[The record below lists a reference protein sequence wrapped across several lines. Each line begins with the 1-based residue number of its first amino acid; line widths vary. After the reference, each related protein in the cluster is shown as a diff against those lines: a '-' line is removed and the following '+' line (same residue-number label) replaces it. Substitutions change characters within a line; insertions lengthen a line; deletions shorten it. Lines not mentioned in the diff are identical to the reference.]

1 MNKLVSK
8 KIKTAPQIPGVY
20 IFYKNSLPL
29 YIGKASNLKN
39 RLQSYLKITDI
50 KNKILNEEANKL
62 KLIKLRSPVEALIA
76 EANLIKTLKPQYNVL
91 WRDDKNYF
99 YVGFTPPFL
108 RQLAD
113 SEGQAKKKLL
123 RISITHQPKN
133 NDVIGPFTDGKAL
146 RLILKII
153 RRRYPYCTCLQ
164 THLRSCL
171 NAQIGNCLDYCC
183 RENAKSDTQ
192 YLKNIKIIKQV
203 LMGKKMN
210 ILNKIIKSSESWAF
224 ENIYEHI
231 PFLNTNNAEKAFQK
245 IECYDIS
252 HFSGKEAVGAFTV
265 LVNKNGNWES
275 DGNQFRKFRIKNTN
289 TRNDPQMISEI
300 LSRRLNHPEWPY
312 PNLIIID
319 GGITQYNAAKKI
331 AGNLPLI
338 SFAKPN
344 KKIFGK
350 TNLPKEIIEKAIE
363 QTHRYVLNFHRHL
376 RNAKL
381 YS

>member
-1 MNKLVSK
+1 MRSDLEQ
-8 KIKTAPQIPGVY
+8 KIKKAPQTPGVY
-20 IFYKNSLPL
+20 IFYKNLNPL

-39 RLQSYLKITDI
+39 RLQCYLKITDI

-62 KLIKLRSPVEALIA
+62 KLIKLRSPVEALIT
-76 EANLIKTLKPQYNVL
+76 EAGLIKALKPRYNIL

-99 YVGFTPPFL
+99 YIAFTKEKF
-108 RQLAD
+108 
-113 SEGQAKKKLL
+113 EK
-123 RISITHQPKN
+123 IFITHQPN
-133 NDVIGPFTDGKAL
+133 NLEAIGPFTDGKAI
-146 RLILKII
+146 RLFLKIL
-153 RRRYPYCTCLQ
+153 RRKYPYCTCYK

-183 RENAKSDTQ
+183 RENAVPDNQ
-192 YLKNIKIIKQV
+192 YLKNIKIIKQM
-203 LMGKKMN
+203 LAGKKMTA
-210 ILNKIIKSSESWAF
+210 LNKIIKPSELWAF
-224 ENIYEHI
+224 ENISEHI
-231 PFLNTNNAEKAFQK
+231 PFLDANNAEKTFQK

-265 LVNKNGNWES
+265 LVNKNGDWEA
-275 DGNQFRKFRIKNTN
+275 DRNQFRKFKIKNTN

-350 TNLPKEIIEKAIE
+350 TDLPREIVERAIE

-376 RNAKL
+376 RNARI

>member
-29 YIGKASNLKN
+29 YIGKASNLKS

-50 KNKILNEEANKL
+50 KNKILDKEANKL
-62 KLIKLRSPVEALIA
+62 KLIKLRSPVEALIT

-99 YVGFTPPFL
+99 YVGFTKERF
-108 RQLAD
+108 
-113 SEGQAKKKLL
+113 EKVF
-123 RISITHQPKN
+123 ITHQPK
-133 NDVIGPFTDGKAL
+133 DLEVIGPFTDGKAI
-146 RLILKII
+146 RLFLKIL
-153 RRRYPYCTCLQ
+153 RRQYPYCTCLQ

-183 RENAKSDTQ
+183 ARRSFSEGGLHYDAQ
-192 YLKNIKIIKQV
+192 YSKNIKIIKQI

-265 LVNKNGNWES
+265 LVNKNGSWES
-275 DGNQFRKFRIKNTN
+275 DGNQFRKFKIKNTN

-344 KKIFGK
+344 KKVFGK
-350 TNLPKEIIEKAIE
+350 TDLPKEVIEKAIE
-363 QTHRYVLNFHRHL
+363 QTHRYVLSFHRHL
-376 RNAKL
+376 RNVKL